1 MQNFLE
7 PMGKLNRPY
16 LNALGE
22 KVLNVLKS
30 EIKVQLSISYFIK
43 LILDGS
49 KQQVIILRIRIAV

>member
-30 EIKVQLSISYFIK
+30 EIKI
-43 LILDGS
+43 
-49 KQQVIILRIRIAV
+49 